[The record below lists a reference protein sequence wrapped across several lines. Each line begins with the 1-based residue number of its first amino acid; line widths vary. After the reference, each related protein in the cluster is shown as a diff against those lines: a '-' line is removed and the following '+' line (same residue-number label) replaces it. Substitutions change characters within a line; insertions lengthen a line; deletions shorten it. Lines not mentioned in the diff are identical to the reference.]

1 MAKVTCS
8 FCSKEIDRDD
18 ISQGKELVFLGVS
31 DETLICSEC
40 VDQCKNILE
49 KQVKAT
55 SVDNSTDISLDEVT
69 PKSIKKNLDD
79 WIIGQEEA
87 KITLSTAL
95 YNHYKRIN
103 QQDDEMLIDKSN
115 IILVGSTGSGKT
127 STVNALAKQL
137 QLPLI
142 VEDVTGFSATG
153 YVGGDVEDILKR
165 LLDAADGNKEL
176 AQKGIVLLDEG
187 DKIRRKAGGANATK
201 DVNGEGVQQRL
212 LKLVEGGTYDI
223 KTKKGV
229 VKFST
234 KNVLFILGGSF
245 EGIENIIEKRL
256 KEKSKKNS
264 GGFTGTVKSKTDEQA
279 YNNLIVQVKH
289 EDLKNFGM
297 TPELLGRFPVVTA
310 LRELSE
316 EALVDILTK
325 PKNAITKQYAAL
337 FEKDNVELNFTKE
350 ALIAIAKE
358 AKARK
363 IGARALR
370 SIVEEVLKK
379 AMFEVPGTDIK
390 RVAVQKDLRVN
401 YYTQD
406 EIDKEKFQNELVE
419 SLSR

>member
-1 MAKVTCS
+1 MAKVKCS
-8 FCSKEIDRDD
+8 FCSKEIDRED
-18 ISQGKELVFLGVS
+18 ISQGKELVFLGVNNEIS
-31 DETLICSEC
+31 ICSRC

-49 KQVKAT
+49 KQVKISA
-55 SVDNSTDISLDEVT
+55 SNSAEINLDEVT

-103 QQDDEMLIDKSN
+103 QEEGEIPIEKSN

-137 QLPLI
+137 NLPLI
-142 VEDVTGFSATG
+142 VEDVTAFSATG
-153 YVGGDVEDILKR
+153 YLGGDVEDILKR
-165 LLDAADGNKEL
+165 LLDAANGDKEL

-229 VKFST
+229 VKFNT
-234 KNVLFILGGSF
+234 KDVLFILGGSF
-245 EGIENIIEKRL
+245 EGIEKIIEKRL
-256 KEKSKKNS
+256 KEKSKINS

-325 PKNAITKQYAAL
+325 PKNAITKQYAIL
-337 FEKDNVELNFTKE
+337 FEKDDVKLDFTDD
-350 ALIAIAKE
+350 ALISIAKE

-390 RVAVQKDLRVN
+390 RVSVEQDLRVT
-401 YYTQD
+401 YYTQE
-406 EIDKEKFQNELVE
+406 EINELENKQVK
-419 SLSR
+419 SLLR

>member
-1 MAKVTCS
+1 MAKVKCS
-8 FCSKEIDRDD
+8 FCSKEIDRED
-18 ISQGKELVFLGVS
+18 ISQGKELVFLGVNNEIS
-31 DETLICSEC
+31 ICSRC

-49 KQVKAT
+49 KQVKISA
-55 SVDNSTDISLDEVT
+55 SNSAEINLDEVT

-103 QQDDEMLIDKSN
+103 QEEGEIPIEKSN

-137 QLPLI
+137 NLPLI
-142 VEDVTGFSATG
+142 VEDVTAFSATG

-165 LLDAADGNKEL
+165 LLDAANGDKEL

-229 VKFST
+229 VKFNT
-234 KNVLFILGGSF
+234 KDVLFILGGSF
-245 EGIENIIEKRL
+245 EGIEKIIEKRL
-256 KEKSKKNS
+256 KEKSKINS

-325 PKNAITKQYAAL
+325 PKNAITKQYAIL
-337 FEKDNVELNFTKE
+337 FEKDDVKLDFTDD
-350 ALIAIAKE
+350 ALISIAKE

-390 RVAVQKDLRVN
+390 RVSVEQDLRVT
-401 YYTQD
+401 YYTQE
-406 EIDKEKFQNELVE
+406 EINELENKQVK
-419 SLSR
+419 SLLR

>member
-1 MAKVTCS
+1 MAKVKCS
-8 FCSKEIDRDD
+8 FCSKEIDRED
-18 ISQGKELVFLGVS
+18 ISQGKELVFLGVNNEIS
-31 DETLICSEC
+31 ICSRC

-49 KQVKAT
+49 KQVKISA
-55 SVDNSTDISLDEVT
+55 SNSAEINLDEVT

-103 QQDDEMLIDKSN
+103 QEEGEIPIEKSN

-137 QLPLI
+137 NLPLI
-142 VEDVTGFSATG
+142 VEDVTAFSATG

-165 LLDAADGNKEL
+165 LLDAANGDKEL

-229 VKFST
+229 VKFNT
-234 KNVLFILGGSF
+234 KDVLFILGGSF
-245 EGIENIIEKRL
+245 EGIEKIIEKRL
-256 KEKSKKNS
+256 KEKSKINS

-325 PKNAITKQYAAL
+325 PKNAITKQYAVL
-337 FEKDNVELNFTKE
+337 FEKDNVKLDFTDD
-350 ALIAIAKE
+350 ALISIAKE

-390 RVAVQKDLRVN
+390 RVLVEQDLRVT
-401 YYTQD
+401 YYTQE
-406 EIDKEKFQNELVE
+406 EINELENKQVK
-419 SLSR
+419 SLLR